1 MKLFKSAAVVF
12 CILYFMFPVH
22 NALASPA
29 RDQLKTTIDKLLVIL
44 RDPGLK
50 GKEHTEQRRE
60 ALRKVIRERF
70 SQTKM
75 AQLTLGRHWRKR
87 TTQEKKQFAELFG
100 KLLEKTYISKIEAY
114 TDEKVTFVKEFV
126 KKRKAQIYT
135 KVITDTVEIPIDYRM
150 FRKKDGTWMVYDI
163 VIEGVSLVGNYR
175 SQFDQSLQK
184 GSYEDL
190 VKDLEAKVQS

>member
-1 MKLFKSAAVVF
+1 MKLFKSAALVF
-12 CILYFMFPVH
+12 CILCFVFPAH
-22 NALASPA
+22 HALASPA
-29 RDQLKTTIDKLLVIL
+29 RDQLQTTIDKLLEIL
-44 RDPGLK
+44 KDPSLK
-50 GKEHTEQRRE
+50 GEEHTEQRRD

-87 TTQEKKQFAELFG
+87 TREEKKQFAELFG
-100 KLLEKTYISKIEAY
+100 KLLEKTYISKVEAY
-114 TDEKVTFVKEFV
+114 TDEKVVFVKEFV

-135 KVITDTVEIPIDYRM
+135 KVVTDTVEIPIDYRM

-190 VKDLEAKVQS
+190 VRDLKTKVQS